1 MIAMHSNVCRV
12 AIRASRFFCS
22 ARSRGKARRSVTIGF
37 FALSVLTQA
46 SALWAEDRQKLTI
59 SVGDWPPFF
68 VEGEPGQGTVA
79 RLVRDVFAEQGYDVT
94 FRFLPW
100 KRAYREAA
108 TGQHDATA
116 IWMHAEEREADFV
129 YSDAVMQ
136 EQFVLFHRAADKIQ
150 WNTLPDLAG
159 LTLGASIGYSYG
171 PDFDNAVD
179 SKGLNVEWAASTELN
194 FNKLLY
200 GRIDAFPEEINV
212 GYYILRRETD
222 NNETEQIT
230 HHPSPILENESFL
243 LFPRDDPDTTKLR
256 EAFNTGLKDFRETG
270 RYQDYFDTRPQAS
283 LSDHSEPTD
292 SQ

>member
-1 MIAMHSNVCRV
+1 MHKNFCRV
-12 AIRASRFFCS
+12 AARVFRFFCS
-22 ARSRGKARRSVTIGF
+22 LHIRNHAARLTLIGF
-37 FALSVLTQA
+37 FALSVMMQSGT
-46 SALWAEDRQKLTI
+46 LWAEDRQQLTI

-94 FRFLPW
+94 FQFRPW

-108 TGQHDATA
+108 NGQHDATA

-136 EQFVLFHRAADKIQ
+136 EQFVLFHRADDEIQ

-159 LTLGASIGYSYG
+159 LKLGASIGYSYG
-171 PDFDNAVD
+171 PDFDRAMENE
-179 SKGLNVEWAASTELN
+179 GLNVEWAASTELN

-200 GRIDAFPEEINV
+200 GRIDAFPEEVNV

-222 NNETEQIT
+222 NNETGQIT
-230 HHPSPILENESFL
+230 HHPRPILENDSFL
-243 LFPRDDPDTTKLR
+243 LFPRDDPDTPGLL
-256 EAFNTGLKDFRETG
+256 EAFNSGLGDFRETG
-270 RYQDYFDTRPQAS
+270 RYESYFNTRPQAS
-283 LSDHSEPTD
+283 LSDHSESAD
-292 SQ
+292 SR